1 MEYAYKKTGF
11 TGKVTYE
18 PSSDG
23 GPYVILEKD
32 EYSKLSHNC
41 DVYERWY
48 ESEKKSHQQDLDKAK
63 RDMEKYRID
72 CDEHAEAVISAE
84 VSAAKKAAG
93 EKVAAIEDEL
103 KKQSGLNQSLLRIMK
118 ERANAKRGLQPKKKR
133 SGYRFAGKI
142 MQTKTIS
149 GHDKKTGALYTDVW
163 MTTLETPYDAGLP
176 FDQIEGRIFADLMG
190 NSGIL
195 LGSLKVTYWTVQ
207 VDDRKPWKGPYM
219 AVADDIKKGKNYLF
233 DFKFMANPRS
243 GLWEIQITTTGP
255 VFMNPELM

>member
-23 GPYVILEKD
+23 GPYVILEKN
-32 EYSKLSHNC
+32 EYEKLEHDR
-41 DVYERWY
+41 DVYENWW
-48 ESEKKSHQQDLDKAK
+48 ESEKKSHQQELDRVKK
-63 RDMEKYRID
+63 DTEKYRRD

-103 KKQSGLNQSLLRIMK
+103 KKLSGLNDSLLRIMK
-118 ERANAKRGLQPKKKR
+118 ERANAARGMQPKKKR
-133 SGYRFAGKI
+133 SGYRFTGKV

-195 LGSLKVTYWTVQ
+195 LDSLKVTYWTTQ
-207 VDDRKPWKGPYM
+207 GDDRKPWKGPYM
-219 AVADDIKKGKNYLF
+219 VVADDIKKGINYLF
-233 DFKFMANPRS
+233 DYKFMANPRS